1 MTIINQEK
9 MTLQTDN
16 EMIYGLVNPIVI
28 YINSF
33 ITRLVPE
40 MQIPFVIAVS
50 LLAAYWIK
58 HKNNWSNYSFAGM
71 AVIIFAGL
79 RYIEIGGA

>member
-1 MTIINQEK
+1 

-16 EMIYGLVNPIVI
+16 AMIYDFVNPIVN

-50 LLAAYWIK
+50 LFAAYWIK
-58 HKNNWSNYSFAGM
+58 HKNSWNNWSFAGT

-79 RYIEIGGA
+79 RYIGIGGFL

>member
-1 MTIINQEK
+1 MS
-9 MTLQTDN
+9 LQTDSQ
-16 EMIYGLVNPIVI
+16 MIYDFVNPIVI

-58 HKNNWSNYSFAGM
+58 HKNNWDNWSFAGISI
-71 AVIIFAGL
+71 IIFGGL
-79 RYIEIGGA
+79 RYIGIGN